1 MSYVIKRPIVT
12 EKNNLLAEKNIYVF
26 EVSRQ
31 SSKTSIKDHIERYFN
46 VKVASV
52 KTLIG
57 RNRARRTRAGV
68 GKVKY
73 WKKAFVRLKK
83 GEQIGV
89 FEGN

>member
-1 MSYVIKRPIVT
+1 MSYVIKRPLVT

-26 EVSRQ
+26 EVNRK
-31 SSKTSIKDHIERYFN
+31 SSKPDIKDHIERYFN

-52 KTLIG
+52 KTLVG
-57 RNRARRTRAGV
+57 RSRARKTKAGA

-73 WKKAFVRLKK
+73 WKKAFIRLKP